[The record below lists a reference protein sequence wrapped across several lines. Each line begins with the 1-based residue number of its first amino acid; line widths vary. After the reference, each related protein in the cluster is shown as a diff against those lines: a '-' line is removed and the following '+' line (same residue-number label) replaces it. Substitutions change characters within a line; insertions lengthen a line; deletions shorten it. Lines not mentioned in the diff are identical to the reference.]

1 MAYKRTTW
9 VNNETKLN
17 AQNLNN
23 MEDGIVEAKDA
34 AANANAS
41 AISANERANQALQET
56 ASNKTGIDN
65 LTTAFNNFIITFVGT
80 REEYE
85 AANKAGQIPS
95 GILVVITDEE
105 EEIPNSSATTAVL
118 GTATLGSMIL
128 GQA

>member
-23 MEDGIVEAKDA
+23 IEDGIVEAKDA

-41 AISANERANQALQET
+41 ATSANERANQALQET
-56 ASNKTGIDN
+56 ASNKTGIDR

-85 AANKAGQIPS
+85 AANTAGQIPS
-95 GILVVITDEE
+95 GILVIITDEE